1 MFDDHYIRFDL
12 TRELALA
19 AVFLMRHWPNPET
32 IPQLEASVG
41 SLGFVVD
48 TRGSCLDDLKST
60 LHTVAGC
67 DGALGARDG
76 SLLESAEAWSKEIVR
91 RCSQHAFAQLLPT
104 TSDVWRGALA

>member
-19 AVFLMRHWPNPET
+19 AFFLMTHWPNPDT

-60 LHTVAGC
+60 LHIGGRVRWCFGRERRVFAGKC
-67 DGALGARDG
+67 RSMVEGDCQAML
-76 SLLESAEAWSKEIVR
+76 SACLWS
-91 RCSQHAFAQLLPT
+91 APT
-104 TSDVWRGALA
+104 DDE